1 MSGPGF
7 QLQIVTVGD
16 EPDAWAAAGF
26 TVTDGVVW
34 IGSTAIVCTGDGS
47 QGIRHVTVDGL
58 TDDVDG
64 LPVAGV
70 PVPDRSSVDA
80 EHPNLVS
87 GFDHLVAMSPAM
99 ERTST
104 ALQAAGLEHRR
115 TRTFEVGGEMR
126 RQDFFWLGDVILELV
141 GLDGVEGDGP
151 ATWWGLAL
159 ECSDLDL
166 AAERLGDALGR
177 VKEAVQ
183 PGRRIATVRTRD
195 LGVSVP
201 IALMSPHPRG

>member
-1 MSGPGF
+1 MSSPGF

-16 EPDAWAAAGF
+16 APAAWSAAGF
-26 TVTDGVVW
+26 TVTDGVAW
-34 IGSTAIVCTGDGS
+34 IGSTAIVCTDDGS
-47 QGIRHVTVDGL
+47 RGIRHVTIDGVAG
-58 TDDVDG
+58 DVDG
-64 LPVAGV
+64 LPVATVAV
-70 PVPDRSSVDA
+70 PARPVDLA
-80 EHPNLVS
+80 EHPNVVS

-99 ERTST
+99 ERTSA

-159 ECSDLDL
+159 ECADLDL

-177 VKEAVQ
+177 VKTAVQ
-183 PGRRIATVRTRD
+183 PGRRIATVRTKD
-195 LGVSVP
+195 LGISVP
-201 IALMSPHPRG
+201 IALMSPHPRD